1 MQPFVPSTELK
12 FREEA
17 TRRTLQ
23 ELYEDR
29 NLDGLMAT
37 ALLLNELWHQQT
49 AISRWFAH
57 EAAENLG
64 EAWEASRLKDGR

>member
-17 TRRTLQ
+17 TRRMLQ
-23 ELYEDR
+23 EFYDDN
-29 NLDGLMAT
+29 NLDGLMEAAT
-37 ALLLNELWHQQT
+37 LLNELWHQQT

-57 EAAENLG
+57 EAADNLN
-64 EAWEASRLKDGR
+64 EAYALLSSRNP